1 MPGLLISIEVGE
13 GEEVKAGQKLCVI
26 EAMKMENILFAE
38 QDVKVIKISA
48 DLGESLA
55 VDKIIMEFE

>member
-1 MPGLLISIEVGE
+1 
-13 GEEVKAGQKLCVI
+13 
-26 EAMKMENILFAE
+26 MKMENILFAE

-48 DLGESLA
+48 DVGESLA